1 MSHFLLL
8 KNYFQNCEH
17 RQLNFVVVV
26 NLREKKLFTKM
37 RKSLKSS
44 KKQFKEN
51 WSNWCELHNVY
62 QIFKMSNN
70 KIVDLNDGQIF
81 T

>member
-26 NLREKKLFTKM
+26 NLREKKTVYKNE
-37 RKSLKSS
+37 KKS
-44 KKQFKEN
+44 KKF
-51 WSNWCELHNVY
+51 
-62 QIFKMSNN
+62 
-70 KIVDLNDGQIF
+70 
-81 T
+81 